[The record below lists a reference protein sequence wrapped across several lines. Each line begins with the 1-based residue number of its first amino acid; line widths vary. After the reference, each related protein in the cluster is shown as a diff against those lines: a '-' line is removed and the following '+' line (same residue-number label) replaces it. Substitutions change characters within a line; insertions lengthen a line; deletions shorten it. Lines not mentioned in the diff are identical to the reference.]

1 MKHETE
7 KIKSLN
13 IEEGVYTFEG
23 IQNLPY
29 SPKNMIDTMKS
40 SDILLMPYQDFREGY
55 MVLFPEETMRFFE
68 YVKEECENKNLNADI
83 CIAEED
89 YKEIELHSEVINI
102 SDILVQSWVLP
113 IITGIISSYLFKKLE
128 QFNRTDVSTKVN
140 ITIEKDGESKT
151 VHYEGPIEK
160 FEDTIKSINENLFK

>member
-13 IEEGVYTFEG
+13 VVEGMYTFEG
-23 IQNLPY
+23 IKDLPY
-29 SPKNMIDTMKS
+29 SPKDLIDSMKS

-55 MVLFPEETMRFFE
+55 LALFPEETIKFFE

-83 CIAEED
+83 CISDED

-102 SDILVQSWVLP
+102 SDILVQSWVVP
-113 IITGIISSYLFKKLE
+113 IITGIIASYLYKKLE
-128 QFNRTDVSTKVN
+128 RFNRKDISTNVN

-151 VHYEGPIEK
+151 VHYEGSIEN
-160 FEDTIKSINENLFK
+160 FENAMKSINENIFK